1 MTRSRNK
8 MRLDKRK
15 RDELNNISNI
25 ASSMGGKRF
34 KQESEL
40 YKRARVFS
48 NHKGSVAKYKASDCV
63 FDACM
68 RAKG

>member
-1 MTRSRNK
+1 

-25 ASSMGGKRF
+25 ASSMGSNRF

-48 NHKGSVAKYKASDCV
+48 NHKGSVAKYKPSDCI

-68 RAKG
+68 RSKG

>member
-1 MTRSRNK
+1 

-25 ASSMGGKRF
+25 ASSMGSNRF

-40 YKRARVFS
+40 YKRARVFQ
-48 NHKGSVAKYKASDCV
+48 NIKGSVERYKTSDCV